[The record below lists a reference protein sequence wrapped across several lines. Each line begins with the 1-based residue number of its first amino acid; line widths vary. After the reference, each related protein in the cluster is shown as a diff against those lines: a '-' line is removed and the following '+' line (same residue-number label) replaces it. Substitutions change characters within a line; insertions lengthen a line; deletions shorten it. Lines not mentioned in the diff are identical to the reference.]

1 LGPRSLD
8 QTAAGLAPQMGHLI
22 MKLCALAGNRVLED
36 ILIDVL
42 LEIDD
47 SGCSLRLRSGS
58 CVA

>member
-1 LGPRSLD
+1 
-8 QTAAGLAPQMGHLI
+8 